1 MPGMFLYLEGESPSP
16 NLMEVKGSEAQGRH
30 REVWSEGSVEQRC
43 EPTNRNWI
51 GGAPVGRVRV
61 RARSP
66 YPSRTTGV
74 NPAVV
79 HRQYRGLPRE
89 TCGLSDQGSI
99 WMGLRP
105 EQSGLNTPQESADGI
120 VGAWS
125 TEGPNGVERSVGGA
139 SWERYERQPTNSIGL

>member
-1 MPGMFLYLEGESPSP
+1 VPGMFMYLEGASPSA

-51 GGAPVGRVRV
+51 RGAPVGRVRV

-79 HRQYRGLPRE
+79 HGQYMGLPRE
-89 TCGLSDQGSI
+89 TCGMSDQESI
-99 WMGLRP
+99 RMGLRT
-105 EQSGLNTPQESADGI
+105 EQSGLIASQESADGI
-120 VGAWS
+120 VGAW
-125 TEGPNGVERSVGGA
+125 EH
-139 SWERYERQPTNSIGL
+139 